1 MWRSPGVATLVAG
14 CVLAVH
20 PLAAQCPDGSAP
32 PCKSTPRS
40 LPAANSIA
48 VLYFD
53 NLTRDS
59 AYAYLADGLTEELIS
74 RLGLVQRLDV
84 KSRFESLRVRD
95 RRGAGAAELGR
106 ELHAAYLLSGSVQP
120 AAGRMRVTVE
130 LVRAASDTTV
140 WRGLLNGAGGDLLAA
155 QESIATAVVQA
166 VAGQLLPQERTALGQ
181 RATRDSAAY
190 DLYLRGRVLVS
201 RLTEPDVRHAME
213 LYRQALARDSTFALA
228 WAGIAQTWVWLADNW
243 LAPLEA
249 YPRAREAAER
259 ALALDSSVALAYQAL
274 AFSVQVQDHDFARA
288 EALARRAVALDP
300 RLADAHASLGQILVI
315 RGRPAE
321 ALAEAQRAWELDSLS
336 LIGNANR
343 SWALMVLG
351 RTREALA
358 EARAHHDVYDEAWAL
373 VELQRC
379 EEARSAVRRWSQE
392 DRESWWYWWI
402 LGVTGACIGQR
413 DEAHAALDSLATLA
427 RRRYAPPT
435 LFAAIHATLGE
446 ADQAF
451 EWLDRGY
458 EGRDWYILFVNRQPW
473 LYQSVQADPR
483 WVALMRRIGLSWPAP
498 ELPP

>member
-1 MWRSPGVATLVAG
+1 
-14 CVLAVH
+14 
-20 PLAAQCPDGSAP
+20 
-32 PCKSTPRS
+32 
-40 LPAANSIA
+40 
-48 VLYFD
+48 
-53 NLTRDS
+53 
-59 AYAYLADGLTEELIS
+59 
-74 RLGLVQRLDV
+74 
-84 KSRFESLRVRD
+84 
-95 RRGAGAAELGR
+95 
-106 ELHAAYLLSGSVQP
+106 
-120 AAGRMRVTVE
+120 
-130 LVRAASDTTV
+130 
-140 WRGLLNGAGGDLLAA
+140 
-155 QESIATAVVQA
+155 
-166 VAGQLLPQERTALGQ
+166 
-181 RATRDSAAY
+181 
-190 DLYLRGRVLVS
+190 
-201 RLTEPDVRHAME
+201 LTEPDVRHAME